1 MKKEI
6 TVPDIGDF
14 KDIDVI
20 EVLISEGD
28 NLKKEDPLITIESD
42 KASMEIPSPYSGNV
56 SQVFL
61 KLGDKVSKDTPIAVL
76 DIADESISAQSQ
88 VPKKQLQN
96 KTNAPSKESLDINVE
111 VEPKKTSW
119 SEKIKNIDPTLQID
133 RDPLETEE
141 WIDSL
146 QAVVERDGYERAHF
160 LLENLIKFG

>member
-96 KTNAPSKESLDINVE
+96 KTNAPSKESL
-111 VEPKKTSW
+111 
-119 SEKIKNIDPTLQID
+119 
-133 RDPLETEE
+133 
-141 WIDSL
+141 
-146 QAVVERDGYERAHF
+146 
-160 LLENLIKFG
+160 